1 MRKYQKCGLL
11 GKGGFANCF
20 ITENIETKRKAAT
33 KVVLKEEL
41 KSHRTRLRLANEI
54 KLHKALHHPNVV
66 ELYHCFED
74 KDSVYIFL
82 ELC

>member
-1 MRKYQKCGLL
+1 M
-11 GKGGFANCF
+11 
-20 ITENIETKRKAAT
+20 ETKRKAAT